1 MTSPAISNVI
11 EETTLIVPGLNSSG
25 PLHWQT
31 WFEHQIPNAVR
42 VIQSDWKGAD
52 FPKWASRVRREISR
66 QSGPLLIVAHSFGAL
81 VAAQAAEDHRHRIA
95 GALLVAPAD
104 PERFGVEELLPQRP
118 LGFPAIVVTSS
129 NDPWISAERAARLAG
144 AWDADFVNLG
154 AAGHIN
160 AESGYGPW
168 PGGLRLLQRLSRASH
183 PSSVHPAN
191 RESPYA
197 SANSLSGFGDLAGG
211 PIGERYETRSTN
223 IADSLRF

>member
-1 MTSPAISNVI
+1 MTSPATLHVI

-52 FPKWASRVRREISR
+52 LPKWASRVRREISR

-104 PERFGVEELLPQRP
+104 PERFGVSDLLPHRP
-118 LGFPAIVVTSS
+118 LGFPAVVVTSS

-168 PGGLRLLQRLSRASH
+168 PGGLRLLQRLSRTR
-183 PSSVHPAN
+183 SSLSARPAN
-191 RESPYA
+191 REASYA
-197 SANSLSGFGDLAGG
+197 NTDGLVGFSRRPGG
-211 PIGERYETRSTN
+211 PIGERYETRLNT
-223 IADSLRF
+223 IADGVRS